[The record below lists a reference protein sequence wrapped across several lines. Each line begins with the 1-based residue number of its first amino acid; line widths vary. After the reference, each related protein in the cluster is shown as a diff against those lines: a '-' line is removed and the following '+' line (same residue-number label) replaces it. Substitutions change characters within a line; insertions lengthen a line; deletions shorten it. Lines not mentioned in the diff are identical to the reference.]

1 MDRFTFLN
9 EMNSFLNL
17 DSEITKGR
25 VPRWQQQK
33 NAESSNQSLNQTGLN
48 LSRTAKL
55 SVSYNGYA
63 SAINNNANSNKTPN
77 KNKSPSRKSPTP
89 NKNGP
94 KTPSGGDRFIPN
106 RSAMN
111 FELGNFLVGFLK
123 LKSFLSLYLLT
134 LDPTRA
140 TK

>member
-1 MDRFTFLN
+1 
-9 EMNSFLNL
+9 MNSFLNL

-25 VPRWQQQK
+25 APRWQQQK
-33 NAESSNQSLNQTGLN
+33 NADSSNQSFNQTGLN

-63 SAINNNANSNKTPN
+63 SAINNTTTNNKTPN

-89 NKNGP
+89 NKNGS

-111 FELGNFLVGFLK
+111 FELGNYLVRLFSTSSS
-123 LKSFLSLYLLT
+123 SFINPHLF
-134 LDPTRA
+134 
-140 TK
+140 